1 MTVSSTQAALV
12 TWTETLSTAAAPQ
25 APRVI
30 GPYVQTLW
38 DLALQ
43 EGLTLRQVQDVAHCA
58 APGED
63 DMPREHYLALLKLA
77 IDHTAP
83 GFGWR
88 LGRSVKPT
96 TYGVNG
102 ILLLACPDLGA
113 ALAQV
118 LRFESLVHDLG
129 RSDLQHHEDRVIY
142 RWRSDCAD
150 HPASSALTESVF
162 AGVLSC
168 AEWLAGQPMHGLQLD
183 LAHPARRGSLSYTGT
198 DDWPGA
204 RARIR
209 YGMQQSSDW
218 AAADQFVCS
227 FPAELLAIKLPQNN
241 TSLLPM
247 LQAHAEGLLRARE
260 SSDAHPFVGLVR
272 KAILSHLW
280 QSGAVRLE
288 RIAQDLNMSARTLQ
302 RRLNE
307 TGLSFQDLLDR
318 TRHSLAQHYLQNTP
332 ISIGELAHLLGFND
346 SAAFSNAFRE
356 WQGSAPAQWRDAL
369 RKP

>member
-1 MTVSSTQAALV
+1 MATS
-12 TWTETLSTAAAPQ
+12 Q

-30 GPYVQTLW
+30 GPYAQTLW
-38 DLALQ
+38 DQALLEGRTLQ
-43 EGLTLRQVQDVAHCA
+43 EVQDIAQCD

-63 DMPREHYLALLKLA
+63 DMPRERYLALLKLA
-77 IDHTAP
+77 VDRTAP

-129 RSDLQHHEDRVIY
+129 RSSLQSQGERVTY
-142 RWRSDCAD
+142 RWRSHCAD
-150 HPASSALTESVF
+150 HAASAALSESVF

-168 AEWLAGQPMHGLQLD
+168 AEWLAGQAMHGLQLE
-183 LAHPARRGSLSYTGT
+183 LAEPEPRGSGAYSGT
-198 DDWPGA
+198 AEWPGA
-204 RARIR
+204 RAQIR
-209 YGMQQSSDW
+209 WGMRQSAHWDAS
-218 AAADQFVCS
+218 DQFVCS
-227 FPAELLAIKLPQNN
+227 FPSELLAIKLPQNN

-247 LQAHAEGLLRARE
+247 LQAHAEALLRARE
-260 SSDAHPFVGLVR
+260 SVEEHAVVGQVR
-272 KAILSHLW
+272 RAILSHLGH
-280 QSGAVRLE
+280 SGAVRLE
-288 RIAQDLNMSARTLQ
+288 RIAQDLHVSARTLQ

-307 TGLSFQDLLDR
+307 AGISFQDLLDR
-318 TRHSLAQHYLQNTP
+318 TRHALAQHYLQNTP

-356 WQGSAPAQWRDAL
+356 WQGMAPALWRDTL
-369 RKP
+369 YKP